1 MALQVLVVLVSLG
14 AVSGSGAALRPC
26 PWSSQQPSLNW
37 ESLGH
42 RHSCRTATALQHK
55 APVGP
60 SHLGDGGAEPHVL
73 SQHGQGPAQVAQS
86 SSKAHSLW
94 TESVIHSLLM
104 AVHWQ
109 VHPIHHRK
117 QPWAQDQQPWRS

>member
-42 RHSCRTATALQHK
+42 HHSCRAATALQHK

-60 SHLGDGGAEPHVL
+60 SHLGDGGAEPHVP

-86 SSKAHSLW
+86 PSKAHGLW
-94 TESVIHSLLM
+94 TESVFHSLLT

-109 VHPIHHRK
+109 VHPSHHRK
-117 QPWAQDQQPWRS
+117 QPWAQDQQPWPS